1 MIKKAIDTNQRKA
14 AIAAGIAIVIMTI
27 AAIVS
32 NDLTIL
38 KLIVPGDALET
49 WENIVTSKML
59 FRIGV
64 FSWLIVLI
72 SDAFAAWGLYIF
84 FKPVNKNI
92 ALLMAWLRL
101 VYVAVLAASIMN
113 LVHVLLLINGAEYLS
128 GIGTT
133 QLQTQV
139 LFYINAFYDFWEC
152 GLIIFGLHILFLG
165 WLVFKSGFRLKV
177 ISILLFLAFFGYTII
192 NVSNLLF
199 PQYENIMYYLGMI
212 FFIPMISE
220 VALGIWLLF
229 VGIIRKPAKSA

>member
-1 MIKKAIDTNQRKA
+1 MNKKAIDTNQRKA
-14 AIAAGIAIVIMTI
+14 ALAAGIAIVIMTI
-27 AAIVS
+27 AAVIS

-38 KLIVPGDALET
+38 KLLVPDDARET
-49 WENIVTSKML
+49 WENIVASKML

-72 SDAFAAWGLYIF
+72 SDAFAAWGLFIF

-101 VYVAVLAASIMN
+101 VYVAILAASIMN
-113 LVHVLLLINGAEYLS
+113 LVHVLLLTSGAEYLS
-128 GIGTT
+128 GNSAL

-152 GLIIFGLHILFLG
+152 GLVIFGLHILFLG
-165 WLVFKSGFRLKV
+165 WLIFKSGFRLKV
-177 ISILLFLAFFGYTII
+177 LSILLFLAFFGYTII

-220 VALGIWLLF
+220 VALGFWLLF
-229 VGIIRKPAKSA
+229 IALKKKPVKSA